1 LSEATI
7 QRLPTKSMW
16 KYFHLLRAVVR
27 FHDYNPQHVSMD
39 SVARWMKQFKSKGD
53 LMLACSLLKRVIY
66 FSAAE
71 TKKILLQQN
80 NALMEDMQK
89 AGLPARKLIYLST
102 DDAGSS
108 SPEMLGMLRNF
119 AGLEQRG
126 CKLLDG
132 RDAMGIN
139 AETRKREQGAIIYID
154 DFVGSGKQFERAR
167 NFAQQSVVGTFSE
180 FLLVPSIC
188 EEGYA
193 RLTKMGVTVYS
204 GHIHSKAERPLHDHS
219 HLMTEVN
226 RERLT
231 AICKEI
237 RPNTALGYENMATMV
252 VIYRN
257 APNSI
262 PAVLRGS
269 DKQQPFYGLFPR
281 FKDLP
286 IKKL

>member
-1 LSEATI
+1 
-7 QRLPTKSMW
+7 MW
-16 KYFHLLRAVVR
+16 RYFYIMRAVVR
-27 FHDYNPQHVSMD
+27 FRDYNPQHVSIA
-39 SVARWMKQFKSKGD
+39 SAARWMKQFRSKDD
-53 LMLACSLLKRVIY
+53 LKLACSLLERVIY
-66 FSAAE
+66 FSE
-71 TKKILLQQN
+71 TDTKKILLQQN
-80 NALMEDMQK
+80 KALMEDLQRS
-89 AGLPARKLIYLST
+89 GLPARKLIYLQT

-108 SPEMLGMLRNF
+108 SPMMLGMLRNL

-154 DFVGSGKQFERAR
+154 DFVGSGNQFERAR

-188 EEGYA
+188 EEGYSK
-193 RLTKMGVTVYS
+193 LTKLGVTVYS
-204 GHIHSKAERPLHDHS
+204 GHIHSKAERPLHEHS
-219 HLMTEVN
+219 HLMKAEG
-226 RERLT
+226 RSRLV
-231 AICKEI
+231 AICKDI
-237 RPNTALGYENMATMV
+237 RANTALGYDNMATMV
-252 VIYRN
+252 VLYRN

-269 DKQQPFYGLFPR
+269 DKQEPFYGLFPR

-286 IKKL
+286 LGSSGVQKKSN